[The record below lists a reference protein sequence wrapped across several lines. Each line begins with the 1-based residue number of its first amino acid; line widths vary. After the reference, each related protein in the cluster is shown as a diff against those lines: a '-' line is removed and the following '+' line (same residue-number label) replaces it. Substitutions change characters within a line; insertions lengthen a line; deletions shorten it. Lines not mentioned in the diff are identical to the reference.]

1 MKINKNSSQARV
13 QNLSTQ
19 KGVPSNVILQ
29 NYFFDAF
36 IKRLASS
43 KYSGNFIFKGGFL
56 LSTSL
61 GIDYRS
67 TMDIDFLLSKLSLEK
82 EKIEKVFKEIISID
96 VDDLVVFEFNKISNI
111 RENDQYGGLNITL
124 TGKIE
129 NIKVPVNID
138 VAAGDPI
145 TPSSVLYTYKC
156 MFDEETINFQSYNY
170 ETIISEKLQ
179 TLLSRSITNSRSKDF
194 YDLYIITKLKYE
206 SIDKDLL
213 FSAFQNTC
221 KYRNTYFS
229 KETAIH
235 QMTKIYYLDGM
246 LIQEKTSLLMI

>member
-1 MKINKNSSQARV
+1 MKINKNSLQARV

-36 IKRLASS
+36 IKRLACS

-67 TMDIDFLLSKLSLEK
+67 TMDIDLLLSKISLEK

-124 TGKIE
+124 
-129 NIKVPVNID
+129 
-138 VAAGDPI
+138 
-145 TPSSVLYTYKC
+145 S
-156 MFDEETINFQSYNY
+156 
-170 ETIISEKLQ
+170 
-179 TLLSRSITNSRSKDF
+179 
-194 YDLYIITKLKYE
+194 
-206 SIDKDLL
+206 
-213 FSAFQNTC
+213 
-221 KYRNTYFS
+221 
-229 KETAIH
+229 IH
-235 QMTKIYYLDGM
+235 QRFPH
-246 LIQEKTSLLMI
+246 